1 MKGLSLLVTFL
12 LICSLFPV
20 TEAGDIAPSAIL
32 ADEAWEMGLT
42 GKGVNIAVISTGID
56 NEHPGLEGKFV
67 AGYDALCSDDPL
79 CMTSFQEDDGSFDPD
94 DQNQQGTAVA
104 AMATSTGLLANGEQS
119 NFTGTAPDAKL
130 IDVRVAS
137 AISSGSF
144 ENSLIEQ
151 EFYESAMDGI
161 SWVIENKDTAWS
173 GAENDSYGIDIM
185 VVPWGITS
193 YEDGGSDG
201 TDMFSQL
208 LDQAMLAGIVV
219 VVAAGNNGPDN
230 DGLSGMGASSLSIT
244 VGAIDDKNTISK
256 DDDGIASYSSRGPR
270 KDNNDGNPHDELK
283 PDVVAPGTNIVQAA
297 ACVYVEGGCNNR
309 IPGQDASSNGYSG
322 RGSGTGY
329 AAAYVAGVA
338 ALLLE
343 ANPEL
348 TPSEVKEIIQN
359 SADRKETLSS
369 ADGEGIE
376 EGDWATY
383 PELEPRWNRHFG
395 YGVVN
400 ASAMVKGSIP
410 NFFISSLEISNS
422 NPEPDSNVTVTANIG
437 IENSLATYSFVVS
450 VWVGHSTGGN
460 STLIEHFTMDGA
472 GVIKKE
478 WKLNSTLGL
487 HNVFVYVDSENSTT
501 ESNENDNVASIDFL
515 VEEPPNILIAIA
527 GKNLTVTEGTT
538 VQFSGIGTVQ
548 KGNIVKYEWDFDGDG
563 FYEWSSTET
572 GLTTFIYNE
581 KGDYVA
587 GFRITDD
594 SGNTSTDQRTIT
606 VVADTVDDSSNEEGD
621 SSLPSLSL
629 LLVTTMFG
637 LVARYRRK

>member
-283 PDVVAPGTNIVQAA
+283 PDVVAPGTNIVQAE
-297 ACVYVEGGCNNR
+297 ACHASGSCYNR

>member
-1 MKGLSLLVTFL
+1 VKGLSLLVTFL

-283 PDVVAPGTNIVQAA
+283 PDVVAPGTNIVQAE
-297 ACVYVEGGCNNR
+297 ACHASGSCYNR

>member
-1 MKGLSLLVTFL
+1 
-12 LICSLFPV
+12 
-20 TEAGDIAPSAIL
+20 
-32 ADEAWEMGLT
+32 
-42 GKGVNIAVISTGID
+42 
-56 NEHPGLEGKFV
+56 
-67 AGYDALCSDDPL
+67 
-79 CMTSFQEDDGSFDPD
+79 
-94 DQNQQGTAVA
+94 
-104 AMATSTGLLANGEQS
+104 
-119 NFTGTAPDAKL
+119 
-130 IDVRVAS
+130 
-137 AISSGSF
+137 
-144 ENSLIEQ
+144 
-151 EFYESAMDGI
+151 
-161 SWVIENKDTAWS
+161 
-173 GAENDSYGIDIM
+173 
-185 VVPWGITS
+185 
-193 YEDGGSDG
+193 
-201 TDMFSQL
+201 
-208 LDQAMLAGIVV
+208 
-219 VVAAGNNGPDN
+219 
-230 DGLSGMGASSLSIT
+230 
-244 VGAIDDKNTISK
+244 
-256 DDDGIASYSSRGPR
+256 
-270 KDNNDGNPHDELK
+270 
-283 PDVVAPGTNIVQAA
+283 
-297 ACVYVEGGCNNR
+297 
-309 IPGQDASSNGYSG
+309 
-322 RGSGTGY
+322 
-329 AAAYVAGVA
+329 GVA

-581 KGDYVA
+581 KG
-587 GFRITDD
+587 
-594 SGNTSTDQRTIT
+594 
-606 VVADTVDDSSNEEGD
+606 
-621 SSLPSLSL
+621 
-629 LLVTTMFG
+629 
-637 LVARYRRK
+637 